1 MFWFEILIICLLLL
15 SHSFPHRILF
25 FLKKDKKQTKQKQ
38 KQNLVAVTENVG
50 SLPSPH

>member
-25 FLKKDKKQTKQKQ
+25 FLEKKKKKQKQ